1 MLGWRLGFGTAGLG
15 LFVTSLVFGLPGET
29 DNRGQGVG
37 LVLSVVG
44 AMMLLYTF
52 LATRLR
58 R

>member
-1 MLGWRLGFGTAGLG
+1 MLGWRLGFGAAGLG
-15 LFVTSLVFGLPGET
+15 LFVASLVFGLPGET
-29 DNRGQGVG
+29 DNRGQSVG